1 MTGWDEEGAY
11 GGGPSHEGGLEDENR
26 HTPRLLV
33 IRAVALVLLFSL
45 LGSSFIMLRGI
56 QHISIVVG
64 ILGIAALVGILVK
77 KQRESENPYRSD
89 DPTDFEIH

>member
-11 GGGPSHEGGLEDENR
+11 GRRPSREGGLADRNR

-45 LGSSFIMLRGI
+45 LGSSFIALRRI
-56 QHISIVVG
+56 QHILIVVG
-64 ILGIAALVGILVK
+64 ILGVAALIGIIVK

-89 DPTDFEIH
+89 DPTDFGIH

>member
-11 GGGPSHEGGLEDENR
+11 GRSPSHEGGLADENR

-33 IRAVALVLLFSL
+33 IRTVALVLLFSL
-45 LGSSFIMLRGI
+45 LGGSFMMLRGI

-64 ILGIAALVGILVK
+64 ILGIVALVGILVK
-77 KQRESENPYRSD
+77 KQRKSENPYRSD